1 MESISQ
7 HISYKEGIVSATG
20 KRLGID
26 NTPPPEILA
35 TMKVTAE
42 KLFEPMREYF
52 GQPIR
57 IVSFYRCPALNKA
70 VGGSKTS
77 SHMKGE
83 AIDVEG
89 TNGVTNMDIIRYF
102 KEANVPMDQV
112 IHEFG
117 TDEEPDWVH
126 ISYREGN
133 NRREFLRARKVK
145 GRTIY
150 TYF

>member
-1 MESISQ
+1 MENIST
-7 HISYKEGIVSATG
+7 HITYKEGVISATG
-20 KRLGID
+20 QRLGIG
-26 NTPPPEILA
+26 NTPHPAILA

-42 KLFEPMREYF
+42 KLFEPLREYF

-57 IVSFYRCPALNKA
+57 IISFFRCAALNKA
-70 VGGSKTS
+70 VGGAKNS

-89 TNGVTNMDIIRYF
+89 TNGITNADIFRYF
-102 KEANVPMDQV
+102 KNGNVDFDQV
-112 IHEFG
+112 IWEFG
-117 TDEEPDWVH
+117 TDQEPDWVH

-133 NRREFLRARKVK
+133 NRREFLRARKVN

-150 TYF
+150 EHI